1 MYINTYLIFLRTL
14 KHRYY
19 HYHFTLQETESQRDH
34 MTFSM
39 SFNLS
44 GEDLAFSLR
53 SARLQLISMLTS
65 TVFLDVG
72 KALSPFSDHHAVAKI
87 MICCLYD
94 CPLRLTY
101 NRLRHY
107 IPSIII
113 NSVSSWKKRVFNQ
126 KTKCGW
132 LAVAVQSFAE
142 KNFGDVSGLRRKE
155 YEIYQQFL

>member
-19 HYHFTLQETESQRDH
+19 HYYFTLQETESQRDH

-94 CPLRLTY
+94 CSLRLTY

-107 IPSIII
+107 IPSIHNKFCVFLEEKGIRLE
-113 NSVSSWKKRVFNQ
+113 NQVWMAGSGCPVFCREEFWRCTWAEKKRV
-126 KTKCGW
+126 
-132 LAVAVQSFAE
+132 
-142 KNFGDVSGLRRKE
+142 
-155 YEIYQQFL
+155 